1 MTDAAEGYPELHQGR
16 FQPHLLVHGLSYD
29 LERPLLHCEDGR
41 IITAGEFRDLTSQ
54 YVQAFAKAGMV
65 KGDRIAIL
73 SGNRPE
79 VLCVTAACLIGQFV
93 LVPLHP
99 AGSQDDLL
107 FVIADSASRALV
119 FDPVKYSERAASV
132 QERAPGCLL
141 FALGAAGIGADL
153 CALAAAIRPDRLI
166 APAVAPNEPYRLS
179 YSGGTTGKPK
189 AVVGT
194 HRTGAAVLT
203 IQLAEWEWPSG
214 IRQLVCAPLSHAGA
228 AMFLPTLLRGG
239 SMVILAGFDPV
250 TVMSAIQKHRI
261 NCVLLVPTMIYAL
274 LSHPRLDEFDLSS
287 LETIFYGASSM
298 SPTRLREGILKFGPV
313 FFQFYGQVEAPMTIT
328 VMKRGDHDVD
338 DPDRLASCG
347 RPVPWIDV
355 ALLDDDLREV
365 PVGEPGEICVRGP
378 LVMAEYFNRPDLTA
392 AALAGGWLHTGDVA
406 VRRPDGFLRIVDRK
420 KDMIVTGGFN
430 VYPREI
436 EDVLS
441 SHPAVSTCAV
451 IGVPDEHWGEAV
463 KAVVVL
469 RPGAL
474 VSADELRALVRER
487 KGSIQA
493 PKTVDFVSAIPLT
506 PVGKPDKKQLR
517 SQAARP
523 AGGGAGTHA

>member
-1 MTDAAEGYPELHQGR
+1 
-16 FQPHLLVHGLSYD
+16 
-29 LERPLLHCEDGR
+29 
-41 IITAGEFRDLTSQ
+41 
-54 YVQAFAKAGMV
+54 
-65 KGDRIAIL
+65 
-73 SGNRPE
+73 
-79 VLCVTAACLIGQFV
+79 
-93 LVPLHP
+93 
-99 AGSQDDLL
+99 
-107 FVIADSASRALV
+107 
-119 FDPVKYSERAASV
+119 
-132 QERAPGCLL
+132 
-141 FALGAAGIGADL
+141 
-153 CALAAAIRPDRLI
+153 
-166 APAVAPNEPYRLS
+166 
-179 YSGGTTGKPK
+179 
-189 AVVGT
+189 
-194 HRTGAAVLT
+194 
-203 IQLAEWEWPSG
+203 
-214 IRQLVCAPLSHAGA
+214 
-228 AMFLPTLLRGG
+228 
-239 SMVILAGFDPV
+239 
-250 TVMSAIQKHRI
+250 MSAIQKHRI

-523 AGGGAGTHA
+523 AGGEAGTHA